1 MSDLFRL
8 DGKSTAVIGAGAGIG
23 EAVALMCS
31 SLGARVHCLDLD
43 EAAAKKTAESIVE
56 SGGRADHGVV
66 DVSRSASVADAIG
79 GLEGELDGVV
89 CTPGINVR
97 KPLLD
102 YTDDEL
108 DRVLDVN
115 IKGAV
120 NVLRSTGRRLADSG
134 GGSIVMFSSIRSL
147 VVEPGQ
153 SVYASTKAAIVQL
166 VRAVAA
172 ELGPSGVRVNAIAPG
187 VVDTPLTAP
196 IKQQTDWYQAY
207 SDKSILGRWAQPS
220 EIAAP
225 TAFLLSDAASYMT
238 GGVIF
243 VDGGWTA
250 IDGRFVPPGM

>member
-1 MSDLFRL
+1 MSELFRL
-8 DGKSTAVIGAGAGIG
+8 DGKTVAVIGAGAGIG

-31 SLGARVHCLDLD
+31 SLGARVRALDVD
-43 EAAAKKTAESIVE
+43 GAAAERTAEAIAQNGGEAAAGTI
-56 SGGRADHGVV
+56 
-66 DVSRSASVADAIG
+66 DVSDSSSVQSAFDADG
-79 GLEGELDGVV
+79 GVLDGVV

-108 DRVLDVN
+108 DRVLSVN
-115 IKGAV
+115 VKGAV
-120 NVLRSTGRRLADSG
+120 NVLRSAGRHMADQGS
-134 GGSIVMFSSIRSL
+134 GSIVMFSSIRSL

-153 SVYASTKAAIVQL
+153 SVYASTKAAIAQL
-166 VRAVAA
+166 VRTVAA
-172 ELGPSGVRVNAIAPG
+172 ELGPRGVRVNAIAPG

-196 IKQQTDWYQAY
+196 IKEQTDWYQAY
-207 SDKSILGRWAQPS
+207 SDKSILRRWAKPS

-225 TAFLLSDAASYMT
+225 TVFLLSDAASYMT

-250 IDGRFVPPGM
+250 IDGRFTPPGM